1 MSLINTLVNKL
12 LLLYVNLDAKIMI
25 FLSLQ
30 IVFTKKRRPQPP
42 FLSYD
47 VSKTYFTMNFMVF
60 SKPLALTVTK

>member
-1 MSLINTLVNKL
+1 MSLINNLVNKL

-30 IVFTKKRRPQPP
+30 VVFTKKGGPSLL
-42 FLSYD
+42 FLSYN

>member
-1 MSLINTLVNKL
+1 MSLINNVVNKL

-30 IVFTKKRRPQPP
+30 VVFTKKGGRSLL
-42 FLSYD
+42 FLSYN